1 MILYVSWGGTGWAAS
16 VREAMRRA
24 MTDNVDGD
32 SENGQRGLRYLAVLD
47 DEHFADLD
55 DNMLALVTEELRWLI
70 DAQLELTRRQLGA
83 TDLVTEV
90 IVRTG
95 DVADAV
101 VDVTEERGPAE
112 VLIGAPLPA
121 HQTIEALTSEVQAR
135 TKVEV
140 SVVTPPS

>member
-32 SENGQRGLRYLAVLD
+32 GENGQRGLRYLAVLD

-83 TDLVTEV
+83 TD
-90 IVRTG
+90 
-95 DVADAV
+95 
-101 VDVTEERGPAE
+101 
-112 VLIGAPLPA
+112 
-121 HQTIEALTSEVQAR
+121 
-135 TKVEV
+135 
-140 SVVTPPS
+140 